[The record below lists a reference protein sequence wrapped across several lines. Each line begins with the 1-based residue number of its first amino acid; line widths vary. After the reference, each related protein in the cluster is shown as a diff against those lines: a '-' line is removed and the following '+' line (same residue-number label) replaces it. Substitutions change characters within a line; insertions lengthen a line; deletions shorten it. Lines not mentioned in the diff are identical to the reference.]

1 MGAYMYKNTKL
12 PKYLPM
18 PKFLTELPL
27 SNTERY
33 IYTLLL
39 HRAQYSQ
46 MNDMVDECGRVYI
59 FYPIHQ
65 LAEKSGKGVTTIK
78 SAIRHLIEVGVLEKV
93 SEGKGRAN
101 RIYLIFPDEEV
112 GQKTEVGKMTGVG
125 RKTVLNYGGNLT
137 TSKYKSKNNSN
148 PLRDYDYDEEE
159 SF

>member
-12 PKYLPM
+12 PQYLPM

-39 HRAQYSQ
+39 HRAHYLQ
-46 MNDMVDECGRVYI
+46 MNGMVDECGRVYI

-101 RIYLIFPDEEV
+101 RLYLIFPDEEV
-112 GQKTEVGKMTGVG
+112 GQKICVGKLTGVG
-125 RKTVLNYGGNLT
+125 QKTDSNQGGNLIP
-137 TSKYKSKNNSN
+137 SKYKSKNNSN
-148 PLRDYDYDEEE
+148 PLRNYDYDEEE

>member
-12 PKYLPM
+12 PQYLPI

-46 MNDMVDECGRVYI
+46 MNGMVDEYGRVYI
-59 FYPIHQ
+59 FYPIQQ
-65 LAEKSGKGVTTIK
+65 LAEKSGKGATTIK
-78 SAIRHLIEVGVLEKV
+78 SAIRHLVEVGVMEKV
-93 SEGKGRAN
+93 SDGKGRAN
-101 RIYLIFPDEEV
+101 RLYLIFPDEKV
-112 GQKTEVGKMTGVG
+112 GQKTDVGKLTGVG
-125 RKTVLNYGGNLT
+125 RKTVLNQGGNLT
-137 TSKYKSKNNSN
+137 PSKYKSKNNSN
-148 PLRDYDYDEEE
+148 PLRNYDYDEEE